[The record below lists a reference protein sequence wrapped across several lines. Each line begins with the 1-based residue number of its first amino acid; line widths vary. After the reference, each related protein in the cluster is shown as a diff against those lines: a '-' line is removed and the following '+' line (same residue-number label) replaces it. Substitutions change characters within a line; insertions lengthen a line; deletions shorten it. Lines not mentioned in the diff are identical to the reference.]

1 MKDYFQNVQFIFG
14 LLLTFFIFGLV
25 NFFATD
31 FLYQTP
37 DCYGYLYEKGFPFTY
52 SQKCEDPSFNKHLIF
67 GLIGNIL
74 FAVICGVISGGI
86 LKLIG
91 SRFQGKSL
99 K

>member
-14 LLLTFFIFGLV
+14 LLLIFFILGFV

-31 FLYQTP
+31 FLYHSP

-74 FAVICGVISGGI
+74 FAVICGIISGI
-86 LKLIG
+86 LLKFIWSKLT
-91 SRFQGKSL
+91 SKQL